1 MALLNDVVAVSDAH
15 FRRRILAVGPGEG
28 FVTGQSVAF
37 LTYTGKSRH
46 AVSIVN
52 TNDEGR
58 SLLLHVAS
66 SIRVIVLAAWA
77 LLYRTPQCVYLST
90 SRSKLGAIK
99 DIAVIAL
106 ARLVKV
112 PVVNH
117 LHGITFA
124 SFRESLG
131 PVYGSVVDWA
141 YGYISA
147 SIVLH
152 QKLIAQYARYPGM
165 KISVVNNFV
174 DADIS
179 DSSASR
185 NRDDGSIN
193 VLFLSNLVPEK
204 GLFELIDSVKSL
216 LAQHP
221 TAITLKLAGRYL
233 PGAGMSSREVEV
245 KFLQTI
251 AGLSPIQYCGFADAT
266 EKKELL
272 AWAHVLALPSY
283 MKEEAAP
290 LAVLEG
296 MAAGCYLIVSDFGVL
311 PDLVQDA
318 TATVVPARDR
328 IALQNALAILMEN
341 PNLLR
346 TARLVNPKIAQE
358 RFSVARYVSAIDGIL
373 LEISGEVTR

>member
-1 MALLNDVVAVSDAH
+1 MALLNDLVSVSDAH
-15 FRRRILAVGPGEG
+15 FRRRVLAVGPGEG

-46 AVSIVN
+46 AVAIVN

-58 SLLLHVAS
+58 SFLLHVAS

-77 LLYRTPQCVYLST
+77 LLYRTPQCVYIST

-131 PVYGSVVDWA
+131 PIYGSVVDWA
-141 YGYISA
+141 YGYIAA

-152 QKLIAQYARYPGM
+152 QKLMAQYARYPGM

-174 DADIS
+174 DTDTS
-179 DSSASR
+179 DSGTSR
-185 NRDDGSIN
+185 YRDDGSIN

-204 GLFELIDSVKSL
+204 GLFELIDAVKAL
-216 LAQHP
+216 LTEYP
-221 TAITLKLAGRYL
+221 RGISLKLAGRYL
-233 PGAGMSSREVEV
+233 PGAEMSSREVEA
-245 KFLQTI
+245 KFLQSI
-251 AGLSPIQYCGFADAT
+251 AGLSPIQYCGFANAT
-266 EKKELL
+266 EKKQLL

-296 MAAGCYLIVSDFGVL
+296 MAAGCYLIVSNFGVL
-311 PDLVQDA
+311 PDLVEDA
-318 TATVVPARDR
+318 TAAVVPARDTV
-328 IALQNALAILMEN
+328 ALQKALTMLIEN
-341 PNLLR
+341 PDLLR
-346 TARLVNPKIAQE
+346 TAGLVNPKIAHQ

-373 LEISGEVTR
+373 HEVSGEVTR